1 MDGPWVYRLRDLG
14 EPALADSSPVRRPT
28 VPLLTRSAER
38 HLGVIDTGSPVSVTS
53 IGMLRRAG
61 IDVESDPLMEVPL
74 GLGGRF
80 DRVPVF
86 GLSLGLLSPDLS
98 TIEEWSLQ
106 IACLRVWSFGFDVLL
121 GQRGWFDTFT
131 TTFGE
136 DRFAVEN
143 RAAFDL
149 RFRPGGTDSGSP

>member
-98 TIEEWSLQ
+98 TIEEWSLTNRVPPRLE
-106 IACLRVWSFGFDVLL
+106 LR
-121 GQRGWFDTFT
+121 
-131 TTFGE
+131 
-136 DRFAVEN
+136 
-143 RAAFDL
+143 L
-149 RFRPGGTDSGSP
+149 RRSARSARLVRHVHDHVR

>member
-1 MDGPWVYRLRDLG
+1 M
-14 EPALADSSPVRRPT
+14 
-28 VPLLTRSAER
+28 PLLTRSAER

-53 IGMLRRAG
+53 IGVLRRAG
-61 IDVESDPLMEVPL
+61 VDVDADPLMEVPL

-86 GLSLGLLSPDLS
+86 GLSVGLLSPDLS
-98 TIEEWSLQ
+98 TIERWNLQ
-106 IACLRVWSFGFDVLL
+106 IACLRVWNFGFDILL

-143 RAAFDL
+143 RSAFDE
-149 RFRPGGTDSGSP
+149 RFPGGNDPEMQ